1 MFTQLNTGF
10 FYHKIH
16 STVYYI
22 DYSIFMHTPID
33 GQLQGGLGFNLA
45 LSK

>member
-1 MFTQLNTGF
+1 MFTQLNTGVLIT
-10 FYHKIH
+10 KIQ

-22 DYSIFMHTPID
+22 DYSIFMHIPID
-33 GQLQGGLGFNLA
+33 GQLQGGLSFNLA